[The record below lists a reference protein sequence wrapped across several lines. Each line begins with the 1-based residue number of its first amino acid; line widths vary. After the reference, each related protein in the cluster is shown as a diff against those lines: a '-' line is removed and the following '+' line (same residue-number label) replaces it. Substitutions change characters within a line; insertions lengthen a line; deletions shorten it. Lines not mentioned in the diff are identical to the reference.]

1 LIVDT
6 LTHALA
12 QVILVKLCTKWVKN
26 GEWRV
31 LVPIAVAGAL
41 PDLLNPHLS
50 LESRVASW
58 SHGLPCWA
66 LVMVVF
72 WLSSMFV
79 ARHFPLRT
87 ALACSAAYLFHL
99 FCDAISGGT
108 NWFSP
113 FGTLM
118 WGDYWVSPVLWIPLD
133 VTCILVSYYLF
144 RLAPV
149 WRKRREQGS

>member
-1 LIVDT
+1 MDT

-12 QVILVKLCTKWVKN
+12 PVIIVKLCTKRAEDA
-26 GEWRV
+26 GWRV
-31 LVPIAVAGAL
+31 LLPIAGAGAL

-50 LESRVASW
+50 LEARVASW

-66 LVMVVF
+66 LVTMIF
-72 WLSSMFV
+72 MLGSMLM
-79 ARHFPLRT
+79 ARRFRLRT

-99 FCDAISGGT
+99 FCDAISGGI

-113 FGTLM
+113 FGTFQ
-118 WGDYWVSPVLWIPLD
+118 WGEYWVSPLLWIPLD
-133 VTCILVSYYLF
+133 VICVLVCYYLF

-149 WRKRREQGS
+149 WRKRRAQGG